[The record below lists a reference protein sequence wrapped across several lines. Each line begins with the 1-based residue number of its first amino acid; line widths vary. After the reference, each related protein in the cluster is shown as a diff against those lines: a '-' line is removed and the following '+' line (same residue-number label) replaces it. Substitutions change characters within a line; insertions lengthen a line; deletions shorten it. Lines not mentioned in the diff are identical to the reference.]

1 MFFFNKNTII
11 YKKKIQTA
19 IIRATQYYNLL
30 IIKPKT
36 IEIYETGSWSCSC
49 PWYFF
54 LRLGLK
60 EGAGIKTSWY

>member
-36 IEIYETGSWSCSC
+36 IEIYETGS
-49 PWYFF
+49 
-54 LRLGLK
+54 
-60 EGAGIKTSWY
+60 